1 MNAYIDSS
9 AILRVVL
16 GQPDAFGS
24 WSSINIAAT
33 SQLAWAEC
41 CRVTERLRLE
51 QKLDDGRLAAV
62 RQNLRTFFSRLHLFE
77 VNSEVVEGA
86 AGSFPTVIGTLDA
99 IHLHTAILWKSE
111 LGADVTMVT
120 HDNQLNIAAQAT
132 GLLIA

>member
-62 RQNLRTFFSRLHLFE
+62 RQNLSKR
-77 VNSEVVEGA
+77 
-86 AGSFPTVIGTLDA
+86 SFCYVLPFP
-99 IHLHTAILWKSE
+99 
-111 LGADVTMVT
+111 
-120 HDNQLNIAAQAT
+120 
-132 GLLIA
+132 